1 MCARA
6 AGRDSGRSARQ
17 RIDSGRVLAGAAYP
31 GVALPLL
38 AVPVLVD
45 PVLVD
50 PVLVDPAP
58 AVPLPAVPLPT
69 VPVFVVPPWVV
80 SVGVGSVGPVLGTPE
95 EGGLDVGEAG
105 VEELLPGAGEDGVT
119 LGLAA
124 PDGSAGDDEH
134 GVSVAVADVLPP
146 FVLAL
151 AFAEAAELAVLVAVE
166 VAVVL
171 AVPVDVAVPVAPS
184 PGLLLVLPLG
194 GLLTEFPADGLGAA
208 DFAGAVVAEP
218 DGELVAHPVA
228 GAALEAADVPL

>member
-1 MCARA
+1 
-6 AGRDSGRSARQ
+6 
-17 RIDSGRVLAGAAYP
+17 
-31 GVALPLL
+31 
-38 AVPVLVD
+38 
-45 PVLVD
+45 
-50 PVLVDPAP
+50 
-58 AVPLPAVPLPT
+58 LPAVSLPA

-124 PDGSAGDDEH
+124 PEGLAGGDEH
-134 GVSVAVADVLPP
+134 GVSVGLADVLPS
-146 FVLAL
+146 FALAL

-166 VAVVL
+166 VAAVL
-171 AVPVDVAVPVAPS
+171 AVPVDVPVPVAPS

-194 GLLTEFPADGLGAA
+194 GLLTEFSGDGLGAA
-208 DFAGAVVAEP
+208 DLVGAVVAEP

-228 GAALEAADVPL
+228 VAALEAADVPP

>member
-38 AVPVLVD
+38 VDPVLVDPVLVD

-50 PVLVDPAP
+50 PVLVDPASAAP
-58 AVPLPAVPLPT
+58 VFVD
-69 VPVFVVPPWVV
+69 PVFVVPPGVV
-80 SVGVGSVGPVLGTPE
+80 SAGVVSVGPVLGTSE

-134 GVSVAVADVLPP
+134 GVSVALADVLPP
-146 FVLAL
+146 FALAL
-151 AFAEAAELAVLVAVE
+151 AFVEAAELAVLVAV
-166 VAVVL
+166 VL
-171 AVPVDVAVPVAPS
+171 AVPVGVPVTVPPS

-194 GLLTEFPADGLGAA
+194 GLLTEFSADGLGAA
-208 DFAGAVVAEP
+208 DFAGAAVAEAHV
-218 DGELVAHPVA
+218 ELVAHPVA
-228 GAALEAADVPL
+228 GAELEAADVPL